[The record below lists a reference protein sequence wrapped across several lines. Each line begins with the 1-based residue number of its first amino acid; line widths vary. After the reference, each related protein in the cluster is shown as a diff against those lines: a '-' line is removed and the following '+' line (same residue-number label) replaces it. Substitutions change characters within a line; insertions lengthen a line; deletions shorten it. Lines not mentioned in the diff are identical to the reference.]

1 MSIESLVLD
10 LVCWVLAD
18 KEKSKFK
25 SKIERSILV
34 NNFIKNSPNNPPSVA
49 KKQKT
54 DLSKNMGSGKEVSG
68 LTSSIVLSSAS
79 GIQLFDPSYIQ
90 KMNTKKGTE
99 T

>member
-1 MSIESLVLD
+1 MGASGQGKVKVQVKDRKINL
-10 LVCWVLAD
+10 
-18 KEKSKFK
+18 SKFFLK
-25 SKIERSILV
+25 R
-34 NNFIKNSPNNPPSVA
+34 FFPNSLPLA

-79 GIQLFDPSYIQ
+79 GIQLFDPSYLQ
-90 KMNTKKGTE
+90 KMNTKKGTD